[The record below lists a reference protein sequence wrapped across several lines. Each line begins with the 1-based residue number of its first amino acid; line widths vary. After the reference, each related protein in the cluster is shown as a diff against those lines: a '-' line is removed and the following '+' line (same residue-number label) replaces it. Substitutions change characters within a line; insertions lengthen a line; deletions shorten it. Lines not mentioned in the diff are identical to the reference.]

1 MAESVEVNESMPE
14 QAQPRRMNPLVIVA
28 LIAVVLVVVVGFS
41 MKLIKGGL
49 SQVQGGVAPDF
60 SIKTY
65 DGNQFTLSQQR
76 GKVVIVNFWASW
88 CGPCRSEASDLNAI
102 WTEYKDRGVIMI
114 GVGYLDNEGDAKH
127 FMQEFGI
134 KYPTG
139 PDNGTSVSGDYR
151 VKGVPESYIVD
162 KKGNLAMTIPGPT
175 TAKELRQILDKLIV
189 E

>member
-1 MAESVEVNESMPE
+1 MAEQIKGNESISE
-14 QAQPRRMNPLVIVA
+14 QARPRRMNPLVIVA
-28 LIAVVLVVVVGFS
+28 LVAVVLLLVVAFS
-41 MKLIKGGL
+41 MKMIKDGL

-102 WTEYKDRGVIMI
+102 WTEYKNRGVVMV
-114 GVGYLDNEGDAKH
+114 GVGYLDNDGDAKH
-127 FMQEFGI
+127 FINEFGI
-134 KYPTG
+134 NYLTG

-175 TAKELRQILDKLIV
+175 TAKELRQILDRLLT

>member
-1 MAESVEVNESMPE
+1 MAESVEVNKSMPG
-14 QAQPRRMNPLVIVA
+14 QAQPRRMNPLAIIA
-28 LIAVVLVVVVGFS
+28 LIGVVLLLVVAFS
-41 MKLIKGGL
+41 MKLIKDGL
-49 SQVQGGVAPDF
+49 SQVQGGIAPDF

-102 WTEYKDRGVIMI
+102 WTEYKDRGLVMI

-127 FMQEFGI
+127 FI
-134 KYPTG
+134 
-139 PDNGTSVSGDYR
+139 
-151 VKGVPESYIVD
+151 D
-162 KKGNLAMTIPGPT
+162 KKGNLVMTIPGPT